1 MITEAMVIKGL
12 AYVGA
17 WTISTKVIAPAVEIA
32 GNKIGHGVGALTRK
46 LNRKGKKETEKDKVK
61 VDQATE
67 QAIKALLAEC
77 DEALSENDTKE
88 EPDNVVTI
96 VEEAKPEPMFD
107 QKMQDWIQKC
117 KDQYGGFANVVL
129 D

>member
-17 WTISTKVIAPAVEIA
+17 WAITDKVILPVA
-32 GNKIGHGVGALTRK
+32 GMVGDKIGQGTYALVKK
-46 LNRKGKKETEKDKVK
+46 LNRKGKKNMEKDKVE

-77 DEALSENDTKE
+77 DEALSEKE
-88 EPDNVVTI
+88 AEPVNVVTI
-96 VEEAKPEPMFD
+96 VEEEKPEPKFD
-107 QKMQDWIQKC
+107 QRMQDWIQHC

>member
-17 WTISTKVIAPAVEIA
+17 WTISTKVIVPAVEIA
-32 GNKIGHGVGALTRK
+32 GNKIGHGVGALAQK
-46 LNRKGKKETEKDKVK
+46 LNRKGKKETKKDKVE

-67 QAIKALLAEC
+67 QAIEALLAEC
-77 DEALSENDTKE
+77 DEALSEKE
-88 EPDNVVTI
+88 AEPVNVVTI
-96 VEEAKPEPMFD
+96 VEEEKPEPKFD
-107 QKMQDWIQKC
+107 QRMQDWIQHC